1 MCNAVCEY
9 SCFSGTG
16 TGYDHAVTV
25 SIEDGVT
32 LARIKFT
39 LVIYHIIQFFAI
51 AKLLKHGIIPIFV
64 PYYEKMSYQQLFPI
78 TDSIWISFVVLSLV
92 LFIPSLCKRLRFP
105 QIAGLIITGTL
116 IGPGLL
122 NILHITPEIS
132 FFSRMGLL
140 FIMFFA
146 GLDIDLEEMKRN
158 RVWGI
163 TFGVITFALP
173 WVLCYFSCIWLL
185 KLNVHTA
192 AILACIM
199 GSHTLISYPIISRY
213 GLGRRQSVTISVS
226 GALVAI
232 LLALIVYAVMMS
244 THGNSDFNP
253 FWFALKIALYI
264 TGIILVYPRMAR
276 DFFGRVT
283 NSFSHF
289 LFVMIL
295 LAFSCGVAQVIG
307 LDSIVGAFLAGI
319 VLNRYIPK
327 SSPLMN
333 RLDFVGNTLFVPL
346 FLLGTGLMIDLSG
359 MSGNWMF
366 LAAFGVLFTVGTAGK
381 WLAALFV
388 QKANGFTPDDRRII
402 FGLSESHAAG
412 ALAIAM
418 GAFAG
423 GLMDNTT
430 LSTTVLIVLFSCI
443 FSNIITES
451 AAFQLHQNEQA
462 DEQHDNRLLVMLTG
476 SNTLRAIMDT
486 AMTLYQ
492 RGDRDMVGLYVTV
505 NGEHAPKYMQ
515 DGKGRLQ
522 EAQEIAASADIP
534 FVTHNRL
541 GNNIIDSIL
550 HASNEFETNSLLM
563 GLPLRH
569 SINLPYLE
577 NIISPLNDGYHG
589 QIVMQRFVTPINTIR
604 RIVVLVPGPVL
615 QDDAFE
621 HCMEVIYRITMSI
634 GCATVFYG
642 KEQPIS
648 AVRGTGLN
656 FSSGR
661 VTYNEVSET
670 ADMHWVMRSLNQDHL
685 LIIVSP
691 RDSESHA
698 GRSFRHL
705 YERIHMAETDFST
718 MLLFPA
724 TQTVKGKEEATVRT
738 ERDFL
743 KMLRM

>member
-1 MCNAVCEY
+1 MG
-9 SCFSGTG
+9 F
-16 TGYDHAVTV
+16 
-25 SIEDGVT
+25 
-32 LARIKFT
+32 
-39 LVIYHIIQFFAI
+39 
-51 AKLLKHGIIPIFV
+51 
-64 PYYEKMSYQQLFPI
+64 QQLFPL
-78 TDSIWISFVVLSLV
+78 TDSIWICFAVLTLV
-92 LFIPSLCKRLRFP
+92 LFVPVLCKRLRFP
-105 QIAGLIITGTL
+105 QIAGLIVTGVI

-122 NILHITPEIS
+122 HILELTPEIR
-132 FFSRMGLL
+132 FFSRIGLL

-146 GLDIDLEEMKRN
+146 GLEIDLEEMKRN
-158 RVWGI
+158 KVWGI
-163 TFGVITFALP
+163 IFGTVTFAVP
-173 WVLCYFSCIWLL
+173 WILCFLACLYIL
-185 KLNVHTA
+185 KLSTRPA

-213 GLGRRQSVTISVS
+213 GLGRRKSVTISVS
-226 GALVAI
+226 GALIAI
-232 LLALIVYAVMMS
+232 LLALVVYAVMMS
-244 THGNSDFNP
+244 SSGGEDFNL
-253 FWFALKIALYI
+253 FWFALRIAIYV
-264 TGIILVYPRMAR
+264 TAVILIYPRLAR
-276 DFFGRVT
+276 NYFHRVT

-295 LAFSCGVAQVIG
+295 LALSCGLAQLIG

-333 RLDFVGNTLFVPL
+333 RLDFVGNTLFVPM

-359 MSGNWMF
+359 ITGGWDF
-366 LAAFGVLFTVGTAGK
+366 LLSFIVLFTIGTLGK
-381 WLAALFV
+381 WIAALFV
-388 QKANGFTPDDRRII
+388 QKTNGFARDDRRII

-423 GLMDNTT
+423 GLMNNTT

-443 FSNIITES
+443 LSNLITENG
-451 AAFQLHQNEQA
+451 AASLHQNEQA
-462 DEQHDNRLLVMLTG
+462 ESPAQDNRMLVMLTG
-476 SNTLRAIMDT
+476 SNTLQALMDSAI
-486 AMTLYQ
+486 TLYD
-492 RGDRDMVGLYVTV
+492 RNGRDMVGLYITV

-515 DGKGRLQ
+515 DGKGRLS
-522 EAQEIAASADIP
+522 EAQQIAASADIP
-534 FVTHNRL
+534 FITHNRL
-541 GNNIIDSIL
+541 GNNIIDSII

-577 NIISPLNDGYHG
+577 NIISPLNDAFHG
-589 QIVMQRFVTPINTIR
+589 QIVLQRFVSPLNTIR
-604 RIVVLVPGPVL
+604 RIVVLVPGPIL

-621 HCMEVIYRITMSI
+621 KCMESIYRISMAI
-634 GCATVFYG
+634 GCAIEFYG
-642 KEQPIS
+642 KDQPIS

-661 VTYNEVSET
+661 VSYNEVSET
-670 ADMHWVMRSLNQDHL
+670 ADMHWVMAGLHTDHL
-685 LIIVSP
+685 LMIVGP

-705 YERIHMAETDFST
+705 YERIHMPETDFST
-718 MLLFPA
+718 MLLFPE
-724 TQTVKGKEEATVRT
+724 TQTLKGKEETSVRT

>member
-1 MCNAVCEY
+1 
-9 SCFSGTG
+9 
-16 TGYDHAVTV
+16 
-25 SIEDGVT
+25 
-32 LARIKFT
+32 
-39 LVIYHIIQFFAI
+39 
-51 AKLLKHGIIPIFV
+51 
-64 PYYEKMSYQQLFPI
+64 MSFQQLFPL
-78 TDSIWISFVVLSLV
+78 TDSIWICFTVLTLV
-92 LFIPSLCKRLRFP
+92 LFVPILCKRLRFP
-105 QIAGLIITGTL
+105 QIAGLIVTGVL

-122 NILHITPEIS
+122 NVLHVTPEIQ
-132 FFSRMGLL
+132 FFSRMGLI

-146 GLDIDLEEMKRN
+146 GLGIDLEEMKRN

-163 TFGVITFALP
+163 LFGVITFALP
-173 WVLCYFSCIWLL
+173 WILCYLACNRLL
-185 KLNVHTA
+185 ELPSYTS

-213 GLGRRQSVTISVS
+213 GLARRKSVTISVA

-244 THGNSDFNP
+244 THGDAGFNP
-253 FWFALKIALYI
+253 LWFIVKIALYI
-264 TGIILVYPRMAR
+264 STVILLYPRMAR
-276 DFFGRVT
+276 SFFHRVT

-295 LAFSCGVAQVIG
+295 LALSCGLAQLIG

-333 RLDFVGNTLFVPL
+333 RLDFVGNTLFVPM
-346 FLLGTGLMIDLSG
+346 FLLGTGLLIDLTG
-359 MSGNWMF
+359 MTGNWLF
-366 LAAFGVLFTVGTAGK
+366 LSAFAVLFSVGTFGK
-381 WLAALFV
+381 WLAALIV
-388 QKANGFTPDDRRII
+388 QKANGFIRNDRRVI

-418 GAFAG
+418 GAYGG

-430 LSTTVLIVLFSCI
+430 LSATVLIVLFSCI
-443 FSNIITES
+443 LSNIITEK
-451 AAFQLHQNEQA
+451 AADILHQ
-462 DEQHDNRLLVMLTG
+462 DELSNASTISESRLMVMLTG
-476 SNTLRAIMDT
+476 SNTLQALMDT
-486 AMTLYQ
+486 AITLY
-492 RGDRDMVGLYVTV
+492 DKNSPELVGLYVTI

-515 DGKGRLQ
+515 DGKGRLE
-522 EAQEIAASADIP
+522 EASRIAASADVP
-534 FVTHNRL
+534 FITHNRL

-550 HASNEFETNSLLM
+550 HASNEFASDRMLM

-569 SINLPYLE
+569 SIDLPYLD
-577 NIISPLNDGYHG
+577 NIISPLNDGFHG
-589 QIVMQRFVTPINTIR
+589 QIVLQRFVSPMNTIR
-604 RIVVLVPGPVL
+604 RIVVLVPGPVI

-621 HCMEVIYRITMSI
+621 KCMESIYCITMAI
-634 GCATVFYG
+634 GCGTEFYG
-642 KEQPIS
+642 KDQPMS

-661 VTYNEVSET
+661 VSYNEVSET
-670 ADMHWVMRSLNQDHL
+670 ADMHWVISGLKEDHL
-685 LIIVSP
+685 LMIVGP
-691 RDSESHA
+691 RDSETHA

-705 YERIHMAETDFST
+705 YERIHMPDTDFST
-718 MLLFPA
+718 MLLFPE
-724 TQTVKGKEEATVRT
+724 TKTVKGKEEATLRT

>member
-1 MCNAVCEY
+1 
-9 SCFSGTG
+9 
-16 TGYDHAVTV
+16 
-25 SIEDGVT
+25 
-32 LARIKFT
+32 
-39 LVIYHIIQFFAI
+39 
-51 AKLLKHGIIPIFV
+51 
-64 PYYEKMSYQQLFPI
+64 MSFQQLFPV
-78 TDSIWISFVVLSLV
+78 TDSIWISFVILSLV
-92 LFIPSLCKRLRFP
+92 LFVPILCKRIRFP
-105 QIAGLIITGTL
+105 QIAGLILTGSI

-122 NILHITPEIS
+122 NILYITPEIR
-132 FFSRMGLL
+132 FFSHIGLL

-158 RVWGI
+158 KVWGMI
-163 TFGVITFALP
+163 FGVATFALP
-173 WVLCYFSCIWLL
+173 WVLCYYSCTLILDL
-185 KLNVHTA
+185 PTRTS

-213 GLGRRQSVTISVS
+213 GLGRRQSVTISIA
-226 GALVAI
+226 GALAAI
-232 LLALIVYAVMMS
+232 MLALIVYAVMMS
-244 THGNSDFNP
+244 TNGDAGFNP
-253 FWFALKIALYI
+253 LLFILKITAYI
-264 TGIILVYPRMAR
+264 TAVILFYPRMAR
-276 DFFGRVT
+276 QFFGRVT

-295 LAFSCGVAQVIG
+295 LALSCGLAQLIG

-346 FLLGTGLMIDLSG
+346 FLLGTGLMIDMTG
-359 MSGNWMF
+359 MSGNWLF
-366 LAAFGVLFTVGTAGK
+366 LTAFVVLFTAGTAGK
-381 WLAALFV
+381 WIAALIA
-388 QKANGFTPDDRRII
+388 QKANGLNGDDRRIL

-418 GAFAG
+418 GAYSA
-423 GLMDNTT
+423 GLMDNST

-443 FSNIITES
+443 LSNIITENG
-451 AAFQLHQNEQA
+451 AASLHQNEQPDA
-462 DEQHDNRLLVMLTG
+462 PSQDNRQLVMLTG
-476 SNTLRAIMDT
+476 SNTLQAIMDT
-486 AMTLYQ
+486 AITLYD
-492 RGDRDMVGLYVTV
+492 RNDRDMVGLYVTV
-505 NGEHAPKYMQ
+505 NGEHAPKYLQ
-515 DGKGRLQ
+515 DGKGRLS
-522 EAQEIAASADIP
+522 EAQQIAASADIP

-550 HASNEFETNSLLM
+550 HASNEFEANRIIM

-615 QDDAFE
+615 QNDAFE
-621 HCMEVIYRITMSI
+621 HCMESIYRITIAI
-634 GCATVFYG
+634 GCATDFFG
-642 KEQPIS
+642 KDQPIS

-670 ADMHWVMRSLNQDHL
+670 ADMHWVINGLNTDHL
-685 LIIVSP
+685 LLIVAP

-698 GRSFRHL
+698 GRAFRHL
-705 YERIHMAETDFST
+705 YERIHIAETDFST
-718 MLLFPA
+718 MLLFPE
-724 TQTVKGKEEATVRT
+724 TQNLKGKEESSVRT

>member
-1 MCNAVCEY
+1 MG
-9 SCFSGTG
+9 F
-16 TGYDHAVTV
+16 
-25 SIEDGVT
+25 
-32 LARIKFT
+32 
-39 LVIYHIIQFFAI
+39 
-51 AKLLKHGIIPIFV
+51 
-64 PYYEKMSYQQLFPI
+64 QQLFPV
-78 TDSIWISFVVLSLV
+78 TDTIWICFVVLMLV
-92 LFIPSLCKRLRFP
+92 LFVPVLCKRLRFP
-105 QIAGLIITGTL
+105 QIAGLIVTGVL
-116 IGPGLL
+116 LGPGLL
-122 NILHITPEIS
+122 NILQITPELQ
-132 FFSRMGLL
+132 FFSRIGLL

-146 GLDIDLEEMKRN
+146 GLEIDLEEMKRN
-158 RVWGI
+158 KVWGI
-163 TFGVITFALP
+163 IFGVLTFAVP
-173 WVLCYFSCIWLL
+173 WILCYISSICLL
-185 KLNVHTA
+185 KLPAHTS

-226 GALVAI
+226 GALIAI

-244 THGNSDFNP
+244 TSSGENFNP
-253 FWFALKIALYI
+253 LWFTVRIVIFVAAV
-264 TGIILVYPRMAR
+264 ILIYPRIAR
-276 DFFGRVT
+276 NYFHRVT

-295 LAFSCGVAQVIG
+295 LALSCGLAQFIG

-333 RLDFVGNTLFVPL
+333 RLDFVGNTLFIPM

-359 MSGNWMF
+359 ITGGWLF
-366 LAAFGVLFTVGTAGK
+366 LTAFVTLFTIGTVGK
-381 WLAALFV
+381 WFAALFV
-388 QKANGFTPDDRRII
+388 QKVNGFTRDDRRII

-423 GLMDNTT
+423 GMMDNAT

-443 FSNIITES
+443 LSNIITENG
-451 AAFQLHQNEQA
+451 AASLHQNEQA
-462 DEQHDNRLLVMLTG
+462 DTPVRDNRMLVMLTG
-476 SNTLRAIMDT
+476 SNTLQALMDSAI
-486 AMTLYQ
+486 TLHD
-492 RGDRDMVGLYVTV
+492 RNDRDMVGLYITI
-505 NGEHAPKYMQ
+505 NGEHAPKYLQ
-515 DGKGRLQ
+515 DGKGRLE
-522 EAQEIAASADIP
+522 EAQQIAASADIP
-534 FVTHNRL
+534 FITHNRL
-541 GNNIIDSIL
+541 GNNIIDSII

-577 NIISPLNDGYHG
+577 NIISPLNDAFHG
-589 QIVMQRFVTPINTIR
+589 QIVLQRFVTPINTIR

-621 HCMEVIYRITMSI
+621 KCMESIYRISMAI
-634 GCATVFYG
+634 GCAMDFYG
-642 KEQPIS
+642 KDQPIS

-656 FSSGR
+656 FASGR
-661 VTYNEVSET
+661 VSYNEVSET
-670 ADMHWVMRSLNQDHL
+670 ADMHWVMSRLRTDHL
-685 LIIVSP
+685 LIIVGP

-698 GRSFRHL
+698 ARSFRHL
-705 YERIHMAETDFST
+705 YERIHMPETDFST
-718 MLLFPA
+718 MLLFPE
-724 TQTVKGKEEATVRT
+724 TQTVKGKEEATLRT

>member
-1 MCNAVCEY
+1 MG
-9 SCFSGTG
+9 F
-16 TGYDHAVTV
+16 
-25 SIEDGVT
+25 
-32 LARIKFT
+32 
-39 LVIYHIIQFFAI
+39 
-51 AKLLKHGIIPIFV
+51 
-64 PYYEKMSYQQLFPI
+64 QQLFPL
-78 TDSIWISFVVLSLV
+78 TDSIWICFAVLTLV
-92 LFIPSLCKRLRFP
+92 LFVPVLCKRLRFP
-105 QIAGLIITGTL
+105 QIAGLIVTGVI
-116 IGPGLL
+116 IGPSL
-122 NILHITPEIS
+122 LHILELTPEIR
-132 FFSRMGLL
+132 FFSRIGLL

-146 GLDIDLEEMKRN
+146 GLEIDLEEMKRN
-158 RVWGI
+158 KVWGI
-163 TFGVITFALP
+163 IFGTVTFAVP
-173 WVLCYFSCIWLL
+173 WILCFLACLYIL
-185 KLNVHTA
+185 KLSTRPA

-213 GLGRRQSVTISVS
+213 GLGRRKSVTISVS
-226 GALVAI
+226 GALIAI
-232 LLALIVYAVMMS
+232 LLALVVYAVMMS
-244 THGNSDFNP
+244 SSGGEDFNL
-253 FWFALKIALYI
+253 FWFALRIAIYV
-264 TGIILVYPRMAR
+264 TAVILIYPRLAR
-276 DFFGRVT
+276 NYFHRVT

-295 LAFSCGVAQVIG
+295 LALSCGLAQLIG

-333 RLDFVGNTLFVPL
+333 RLDFVGNTLFVPM

-359 MSGNWMF
+359 ITGGWDF
-366 LAAFGVLFTVGTAGK
+366 LLSFIVLFTIGTLGK
-381 WLAALFV
+381 WIAALFV
-388 QKANGFTPDDRRII
+388 QKTNGFARDDRRII

-423 GLMDNTT
+423 GLMNNTT

-443 FSNIITES
+443 LSNLITENG
-451 AAFQLHQNEQA
+451 AASLHQNEQA
-462 DEQHDNRLLVMLTG
+462 ESPAQDNRMLVMLTG
-476 SNTLRAIMDT
+476 SNTLQALMDSAI
-486 AMTLYQ
+486 TLYD
-492 RGDRDMVGLYVTV
+492 RNGRDMVGLYITV

-515 DGKGRLQ
+515 DGKGRLS
-522 EAQEIAASADIP
+522 EAQQIAASADIP
-534 FVTHNRL
+534 FITHNRL
-541 GNNIIDSIL
+541 GNNIIDSII

-577 NIISPLNDGYHG
+577 NIISPLNDAFHG
-589 QIVMQRFVTPINTIR
+589 QIVLQRFVSPLNTIR
-604 RIVVLVPGPVL
+604 RIVVLVPGPIL

-621 HCMEVIYRITMSI
+621 KCMESIYRISMAI
-634 GCATVFYG
+634 GCAIEFYG
-642 KEQPIS
+642 KDQPIS

-661 VTYNEVSET
+661 VSYNEVSET
-670 ADMHWVMRSLNQDHL
+670 ADMHWVMAGLHTDHL
-685 LIIVSP
+685 LMIVGP

-705 YERIHMAETDFST
+705 YERIHMPETDFST
-718 MLLFPA
+718 MLLFPE
-724 TQTVKGKEEATVRT
+724 TQTLKGKEETSVRT